1 MNAFFTDAI
10 YPVLFCDYVLAVM
23 SGNKDG
29 SDIDGT
35 SQKALDPT
43 LRFFLLS
50 TTSIILAYINW
61 RGLPVVGKMS
71 VAICVISMSPFIIM
85 VVVGA
90 FKVDPSRWFERP
102 IQDTD
107 SILSGL
113 DDDITGGFFPAAA
126 LGGIL
131 WRPYLNN
138 LFWNLNSF
146 VSARNKVQSN
156 AQW

>member
-1 MNAFFTDAI
+1 MG
-10 YPVLFCDYVLAVM
+10 
-23 SGNKDG
+23 GNNDG

-35 SQKALDPT
+35 SQQKLDPK
-43 LRFFLLS
+43 LRFVLLS
-50 TTSIILAYINW
+50 MTSIILAYINW
-61 RGLPVVGKMS
+61 KGLPMVGKMS

-85 VVVGA
+85 VLVGA
-90 FKVDPSRWFERP
+90 FKVDPARWFERP

-107 SILSGL
+107 SIVNGL
-113 DDDITGGFFPAAA
+113 DDDITGGLFPAAA

-146 VSARNKVQSN
+146 VSLSMHTHSGSTHLYFSQERTSAVSL
-156 AQW
+156 ALLLSV